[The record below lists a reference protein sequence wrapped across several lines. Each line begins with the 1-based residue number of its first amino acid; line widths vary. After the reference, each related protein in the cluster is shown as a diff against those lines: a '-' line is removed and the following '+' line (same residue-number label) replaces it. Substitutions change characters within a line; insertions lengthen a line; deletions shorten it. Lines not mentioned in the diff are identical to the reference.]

1 MQRERLNQYMLESK
15 RKAIIFITLSVL
27 LALLAG
33 VMFLQKVKALNT
45 QLGDTTPVF
54 VAKTEIPSREVI
66 KPDQVK
72 TIEIPNKYITDK
84 HIVDK
89 DKLVNRVSIIPL
101 SPDDIITTSML
112 KEASTVRDQNNRL
125 VTVMASE
132 KVTFDQK
139 LDALDRVDII
149 ISHKFEDKPKTE
161 LFMSD
166 VLVSMVALKDEKF
179 KGVALEVTAEDAPK
193 LIHMQNYADSV
204 RILKAN
210 VGKADSTNTPEK
222 KEETKPTEKTAP
234 STKAPEKAPATE
246 PKPAATPTPA
256 PKKQ

>member
-1 MQRERLNQYMLESK
+1 MLESK
-15 RKAIIFITLSVL
+15 RKAIIFITLSIL

-54 VAKTEIPSREVI
+54 VAKTDIPSRELI
-66 KPDQVK
+66 KPEQVK

-89 DKLVNRVSIIPL
+89 DKLVNKVSIIPL
-101 SPDDIITTSML
+101 SPEDIITTSML
-112 KEASTVRDQNNRL
+112 KDATMVRDQNNRL
-125 VTVMASE
+125 VTVMTSE
-132 KVTFDQK
+132 KITFDQE
-139 LDALDRVDII
+139 LTQLDRVDII
-149 ISHKFEDKPKTE
+149 VSHKFEDKPKTE

-166 VLVSMVALKDEKF
+166 VLVSGVAAKNEKF
-179 KGVALEVTAEDAPK
+179 KGVMLEVSAEDAPK
-193 LIHMQNYADSV
+193 FIHMQNYADSV

-210 VGKADSTNTPEK
+210 VGKENTPEK
-222 KEETKPTEKTAP
+222 KEETKPDEKPQSAP
-234 STKAPEKAPATE
+234 KAPEKTPASE
-246 PKPAATPTPA
+246 PKPASTPAPA

>member
-1 MQRERLNQYMLESK
+1 MLESK

-27 LALLAG
+27 LAILAG
-33 VMFLQKVKALNT
+33 VMFLQKVKALNN
-45 QLGDTTPVF
+45 QLGDTTPVY

-66 KPDQVK
+66 KPSQVK

-89 DKLVNRVSIIPL
+89 KELANRVSIIPL
-101 SPDDIITTSML
+101 SPDDVITTSML

-125 VTVMASE
+125 VTVMSSE
-132 KVTFDQK
+132 KVSFDQQ
-139 LDALDRVDII
+139 LELSDRVDII

-166 VLVSMVALKDEKF
+166 VLVSSVGTKNGNF
-179 KGVALEVTAEDAPK
+179 KGVALEVSAEDAPK

-210 VGKADSTNTPEK
+210 VGRTDSESEQKRSEESKTETP
-222 KEETKPTEKTAP
+222 AP
-234 STKAPEKAPATE
+234 APKAPEKTPPAE
-246 PKPAATPTPA
+246 PKPAAKPAPAPA
-256 PKKQ
+256 PKKE

>member
-1 MQRERLNQYMLESK
+1 MLESK

-27 LALLAG
+27 LAILAG
-33 VMFLQKVKALNT
+33 VMFLQKVKALNN
-45 QLGDTTPVF
+45 QLGDTTPVY

-66 KPDQVK
+66 KPSQVK

-89 DKLVNRVSIIPL
+89 KELANRVSIIPL
-101 SPDDIITTSML
+101 SPDDVITTSML

-125 VTVMASE
+125 VTVMSSE
-132 KVTFDQK
+132 KVSFDQQ
-139 LDALDRVDII
+139 LELSDRVDII

-166 VLVSMVALKDEKF
+166 VLVSMVASNDGKF
-179 KGVALEVTAEDAPK
+179 KGVALEVSAEDAPK

-210 VGKADSTNTPEK
+210 VGRSDSESEQKGSEESKTETP
-222 KEETKPTEKTAP
+222 AP
-234 STKAPEKAPATE
+234 APKAPEKTPPAE
-246 PKPAATPTPA
+246 PKPAAKPAPAPA
-256 PKKQ
+256 PKKE